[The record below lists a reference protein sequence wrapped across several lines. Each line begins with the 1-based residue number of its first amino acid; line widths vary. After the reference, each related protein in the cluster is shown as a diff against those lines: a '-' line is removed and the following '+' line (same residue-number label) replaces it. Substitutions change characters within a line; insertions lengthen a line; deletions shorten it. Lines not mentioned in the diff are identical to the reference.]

1 MKADLLIFKNNC
13 RQGLDLLK
21 ETREA
26 YQLLLVFGDREL
38 MCLPDVIPG

>member
-13 RQGLDLLK
+13 WQGLDLLK
-21 ETREA
+21 ETPKA

-38 MCLPDVIPG
+38 ICLQDVIPG